1 MGTDVRPQWNGS
13 VDGPLRV
20 AVLDDYQS
28 VALNLMELPEG
39 VVAVAFADHVS
50 NVDRLIARLAGFQV
64 VVCMR
69 ERTMISAEILD
80 RLVDLRLVVTTGP
93 VNAAIDLVAA
103 KKRGIPVCGTAA
115 RHAQNSTTEHTWA
128 LLLGL
133 ARLVAV
139 QDAAIRAGGWQVG
152 LATQLSGRTIGLVGL
167 GRLGSAMV
175 PVAKALGMRVIA
187 WSTNLTDERAIEVG
201 VTRVDHDELFSTADV
216 LSVHLLLS
224 ERSVDTIAAPEFAL
238 MKKSAL
244 LVNTSR
250 GPIVN
255 EKALIE
261 ALSSGRIGGAAIDVY
276 DLEPLSPDHPLRR
289 CPNTL
294 LAPHTGY
301 VSDLAYQEFFAEV
314 AEDIRGYL
322 DGTLLREVPIGVLA
336 VPKWAAEATGR

>member
-1 MGTDVRPQWNGS
+1 
-13 VDGPLRV
+13 
-20 AVLDDYQS
+20 
-28 VALNLMELPEG
+28 MELPDG

-50 NVDRLIARLAGFQV
+50 NADQLVARLAGFHV

-69 ERTMISAEILD
+69 ERTAISAEILN
-80 RLVDLRLVVTTGP
+80 RLGDLRLLVTTGP

-103 KKRGIPVCGTAA
+103 KERCIPVCGTGAI
-115 RHAQNSTTEHTWA
+115 HGQKSTVEHTWA

-152 LATQLSGRTIGLVGL
+152 LATQLAGRTLGLVGL

-187 WSTNLTDERAIEVG
+187 WSTNLVDDRAAEVG

-224 ERSVDTIAAPEFAL
+224 ERSVDTIAAREFAL
-238 MKKSAL
+238 MKKSGL

-250 GPIVN
+250 APIVN
-255 EKALIE
+255 ENALID
-261 ALSSGRIGGAAIDVY
+261 ALSSGQIGGAAIDVF
-276 DLEPLSPDHPLRR
+276 DLEPLPLDHPLRR

-301 VSDLAYQEFFAEV
+301 VSDLSYQEFFAEV
-314 AEDIRGYL
+314 AEDIRGFL
-322 DGTLLREVPIGVLA
+322 DGTLLREVPIGVLS
-336 VPKWAAEATGR
+336 VPKWAAEAEGR